1 MIAIIAQYRLVL
13 GYLHLQLKNKFN
25 YLKFRLGHK
34 NHNSLIF
41 CTFPI
46 NISMDTIKKR
56 ISPFISLGKLL
67 KTTLIEEAVFRAY
80 SHNHWFTPEFVRQSL
95 RAISEEY
102 LEEEKLSNWIEPYS
116 LHYSSQT
123 APKKIG
129 VVMAGNV
136 PAVGFDD
143 LLCVLVSGHHLL
155 AKISNDD
162 RSLMLFL
169 IEKLIE
175 IEPELA
181 ERISVVERL
190 NAADAYIATG
200 SDNTARYFEYYFSKK
215 PHIIRRNRTSVG
227 ILNGN
232 ETKEELAALGR
243 DVLQYFGLGCRNVAK
258 VYVPEGYDFREFYEA
273 IEPQHDYYVNHH
285 KYFNN
290 YEYNKS
296 VYLIN
301 QEPHFDNG
309 FLMTRE
315 TESLVSPISVLFYER
330 YQSADHLAELLTTNE
345 DKIQCIV
352 SQKGNYPNSLP
363 FGQAQSPTLFDYAD
377 GVDTMAFLTGL

>member
-1 MIAIIAQYRLVL
+1 
-13 GYLHLQLKNKFN
+13 
-25 YLKFRLGHK
+25 
-34 NHNSLIF
+34 
-41 CTFPI
+41 
-46 NISMDTIKKR
+46 MDTIKKR

-273 IEPQHDYYVNHH
+273 IEPQHGYYVSHH

>member
-1 MIAIIAQYRLVL
+1 
-13 GYLHLQLKNKFN
+13 
-25 YLKFRLGHK
+25 
-34 NHNSLIF
+34 
-41 CTFPI
+41 
-46 NISMDTIKKR
+46 MDTIKKR

-67 KTTLIEEAVFRAY
+67 KTNLIEEVVFRAY
-80 SHNHWFTPEFVRQSL
+80 SHNHWFTPEFVSQSL
-95 RAISEEY
+95 RAISDEY
-102 LEEEKLSNWIEPYS
+102 LEEEKLINWIEPYFLQHS
-116 LHYSSQT
+116 SSQN
-123 APKKIG
+123 APKKVG

-136 PAVGFDD
+136 PAVGFHD

-227 ILNGN
+227 VINGH
-232 ETKEELAALGR
+232 ETREELAALGR
-243 DVLQYFGLGCRNVAK
+243 DILQYFGLGCRNVAK

-330 YQSADHLAELLTTNE
+330 YQSADHLAELLAANE

>member
-1 MIAIIAQYRLVL
+1 
-13 GYLHLQLKNKFN
+13 
-25 YLKFRLGHK
+25 
-34 NHNSLIF
+34 
-41 CTFPI
+41 
-46 NISMDTIKKR
+46 MDTIKNR
-56 ISPFISLGKLL
+56 ISPFITLGKLL
-67 KTTLIEEAVFRAY
+67 KTNLVDEVVFRA
-80 SHNHWFTPEFVRQSL
+80 SSQNNWFTPTFVSQSL
-95 RAISEEY
+95 HAIAEEY
-102 LEEEKLSNWIEPYS
+102 LEEDKLINWIKPYFLQIS
-116 LHYSSQT
+116 TSQT

-136 PAVGFDD
+136 PAVGFHD

-162 RSLMLFL
+162 RTLMLFL

-175 IEPELA
+175 IEPKLVSL
-181 ERISVVERL
+181 ISVVERI

-215 PHIIRRNRTSVG
+215 PHLIRRNRTSVG
-227 ILNGN
+227 IINGH
-232 ETKEELAALGR
+232 ETKDELAALGR

-258 VYVPEGYDFREFYEA
+258 VFVPQGYDFSQFYEA
-273 IEPQHDYYVNHH
+273 ISPQYDYYVNHH

-309 FLMTRE
+309 FLIARE
-315 TESLVSPISVLFYER
+315 TESLVSPISVLFYEQ
-330 YQSADHLAELLTTNE
+330 YASASDLTERLVNYE
-345 DKIQCIV
+345 DKIQCMV
-352 SQKGNYPNSLP
+352 SQKGSYPNSLP

-377 GVDTMAFLTGL
+377 GIDTMAFLSNL

>member
-1 MIAIIAQYRLVL
+1 MNTIA
-13 GYLHLQLKNKFN
+13 
-25 YLKFRLGHK
+25 
-34 NHNSLIF
+34 
-41 CTFPI
+41 
-46 NISMDTIKKR
+46 KR
-56 ISPFISLGKLL
+56 IKPFISLGKLL
-67 KTTLIEEAVFRAY
+67 KSNLIEEVIFRAY
-80 SHNHWFTPEFVRQSL
+80 SQNHWFTPEFVSQSL
-95 RAISEEY
+95 RAIAEEY
-102 LEEEKLSNWIEPYS
+102 LEEEKLVNWVQQYTLATSTSPTNP
-116 LHYSSQT
+116 Q
-123 APKKIG
+123 KIG

-136 PAVGFDD
+136 PAVGFHD
-143 LLCVLVSGHHLL
+143 LLCVLVSGHHLM

-162 RSLMLFL
+162 RTLMVFL
-169 IEKLIE
+169 IEKLLE
-175 IEPELA
+175 IDPELA

-215 PHIIRRNRTSVG
+215 PHVIRRNRTSVG
-227 ILNGN
+227 IINGH
-232 ETKEELAALGR
+232 ESTEELAALGR
-243 DVLQYFGLGCRNVAK
+243 DILQYFGLGCRNVAK
-258 VYVPEGYDFREFYEA
+258 VFVPEGYDFREFYEA
-273 IEPQHDYYVNHH
+273 IEPQHDYYFNHH

-315 TESLVSPISVLFYER
+315 TESLVSPISVLFYEQ
-330 YQSADHLAELLTTNE
+330 YTSGPHLAELLATNE

-352 SQKGNYPNSLP
+352 SQKGSYPNSLP

-377 GVDTMAFLTGL
+377 GVDIMAFLTNL